1 MKNLFPYIGKEV
13 TVTEDMCDF
22 NGHMNVNH
30 IKAVFEQ
37 GWEFTTKD
45 FGFND
50 EYLESGFSSFTLED
64 NYRFKKEFLLGDKIF
79 PAFRLF
85 NVNAKLFHMIGALF
99 DKDDVICAMYET
111 VEGHI
116 DMSERR
122 MSPMDPKRLEKV
134 FAIKK
139 AHDAEGLIPYDV
151 RLKIKDLEP
160 KI

>member
-50 EYLESGFSSFTLED
+50 EYLELSL
-64 NYRFKKEFLLGDKIF
+64 I
-79 PAFRLF
+79 
-85 NVNAKLFHMIGALF
+85 
-99 DKDDVICAMYET
+99 
-111 VEGHI
+111 HI
-116 DMSERR
+116 
-122 MSPMDPKRLEKV
+122 
-134 FAIKK
+134 
-139 AHDAEGLIPYDV
+139 
-151 RLKIKDLEP
+151 
-160 KI
+160 